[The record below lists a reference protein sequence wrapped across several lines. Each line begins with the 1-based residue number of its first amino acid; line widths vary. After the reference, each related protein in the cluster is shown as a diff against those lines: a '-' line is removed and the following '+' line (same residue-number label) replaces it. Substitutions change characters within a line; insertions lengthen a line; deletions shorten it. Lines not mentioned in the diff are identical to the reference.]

1 MSTKKKVN
9 SIKPG
14 DAVRVET
21 DWRQTN
27 KKRNKMTSAS
37 SQPQHIALE
46 VKEKRVYIVKYG
58 QLIILCIN
66 YC

>member
-1 MSTKKKVN
+1 MSTKMKVN

-14 DAVRVET
+14 DVVRVET

-27 KKRNKMTSAS
+27 KKRNKMASAS

-46 VKEKRVYIVKYG
+46 VKKKKG
-58 QLIILCIN
+58 SILLTVDI
-66 YC
+66 